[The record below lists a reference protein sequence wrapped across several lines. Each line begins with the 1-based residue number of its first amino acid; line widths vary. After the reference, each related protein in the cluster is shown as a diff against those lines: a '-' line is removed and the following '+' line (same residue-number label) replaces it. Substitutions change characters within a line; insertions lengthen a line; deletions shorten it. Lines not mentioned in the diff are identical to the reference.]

1 MGMSMPM
8 PKGSSELEQAAEQ
21 EAAGECSWRRDF
33 PIFNQPYRD
42 GIPLTYLDSAATT
55 QKPQVV
61 IDALSDFYSHTYATV
76 HRGAYELSSQVTD
89 RFDQVRAK
97 LAQFLGAPDER
108 AIVFTRNATEAINLV
123 AYAWG
128 LDNLSPGDNVVL
140 TIMEHHSN
148 IIPWQLMAH
157 YRGIELRYVEIDQ
170 QGELK
175 LDQLAELIDEH
186 TRLVGVTHVSNVL
199 GTVNPLPEIGRLVR
213 ECSDALILFDGA
225 QAAPHL
231 PVNLTELEFDFYVL
245 SAHKML
251 GPTGIGALISRSELL
266 EKMQPFNGGGSMIER
281 VELDTATWA
290 ELPYKFEAGTPH
302 IAGVIGWGAALDYLT
317 QVGMERVLDHE
328 LALTDYALARLSQ
341 VPGIRIFGQGQKMR
355 LGVISFELAGIHPH
369 DIATILDHHGV
380 CIRAG
385 HHCAQLLMKFLGV
398 PATSRASFYLYNGR
412 DDVDRLVNAL
422 MEAVEIFR

>member
-1 MGMSMPM
+1 MGDSLPM
-8 PKGSSELEQAAEQ
+8 TKGSSETGQAAEQ
-21 EAAGECSWRRDF
+21 EAIGECSWRSDF
-33 PIFNQPYRD
+33 PIFSRPYRD

-61 IDALSDFYSHTYATV
+61 IDALSDFYAHAYANV

-97 LAQFLGAPDER
+97 LAHFLGAPEER

-157 YRGIELRYVEIDQ
+157 YRGIELRYVEVDEK
-170 QGELK
+170 GELK
-175 LDQLAELIDEH
+175 LEQFEELIDQH

-213 ECSDALILFDGA
+213 ERSNALILFDGA

-231 PVNLTELEFDFYVL
+231 PINLAELEFDFYVL

-266 EKMQPFNGGGSMIER
+266 ERMQPFNGGGSMIEL
-281 VELDTATWA
+281 VEKESATWA

-302 IAGVIGWGAALDYLT
+302 IAGVIGWGAALDYLSE
-317 QVGMERVLDHE
+317 VGMERVLDHE
-328 LALTDYALARLSQ
+328 LALTDYALDRLSS
-341 VPGIRIFGQGQKMR
+341 VPGLKIFGQGQKMR
-355 LGVISFELAGIHPH
+355 LGVISFELTGVHPH

-398 PATSRASFYLYNGR
+398 PATSRASFYLYNER
-412 DDVDRLVNAL
+412 DDIDRLVEAL